1 MTAQIPETM
10 TAIEISEPGGPE
22 ALVPGRMA
30 VPSPGPEEVL
40 IKVAAAGV
48 NRPDAMQRAGL
59 YPPPPGAPETP
70 GLEASGEIVASGGA
84 VERWQVGD
92 QVTALVAGG
101 GYAEY
106 CVAPA
111 PQCLPIPSGLDLV
124 EAASLPE
131 TFFTVW
137 TNVFDRGSLESG
149 ERFLVHGGSSGIGTT
164 AIQMAKALGAEV
176 FTTAGSAKKCQA
188 CLDLGADRAVNYR
201 EQDFVAAIKEAT
213 GGAGVDVILD
223 MVGGDY
229 VAKNLALL
237 APDGRLCFIAFL
249 QGSKVEVNLLPI
261 LVKRLTVGGSTL
273 RPRPVAFKAAI
284 AQNLEEKIWPLIAED
299 RIKPVIHQTFPLAEA
314 AEAHRLME
322 SSAHIGKIML
332 VP

>member
-92 QVTALVAGG
+92 RVTALVAGG

-164 AIQMAKALGAEV
+164 AIQMAKAWGAEV

-284 AQNLEEKIWPLIAED
+284 AQNLEEKIWPLIAEG

>member
-1 MTAQIPETM
+1 MTAQIPGRM
-10 TAIEISEPGGPE
+10 TAIEIREPGGPE
-22 ALVPGRMA
+22 VLVPGEMA
-30 VPSPGPEEVL
+30 VPAPGPEDVL

-70 GLEASGEIVASGGA
+70 GLEVAGEIVAMGESVA
-84 VERWQVGD
+84 RWRVGD
-92 QVTALVAGG
+92 RVTALVAGG
-101 GYAEY
+101 GYAED
-106 CVAPA
+106 CLAPA
-111 PQCLPIPSGLDLV
+111 PQCLPIPEGLDLV

-137 TNVFDRGSLESG
+137 TNVFDRGRLARG

-164 AIQMAKALGAEV
+164 AIQMAKAWGAEV
-176 FTTAGSAKKCQA
+176 FTTAGNAEKCQA
-188 CLDLGADRAVNYR
+188 CRNLGADRAVNYR
-201 EQDFVAAIKEAT
+201 EEDFVEVIKEAT

-229 VAKNLALL
+229 IAKNLALL

-249 QGSKVEVNLLPI
+249 HGSKAEVNFLPV
-261 LVKRLTVGGSTL
+261 LVKRLTIGGSTL

-284 AQNLEEKIWPLIAED
+284 ARNLEEKIWPLIAEG
-299 RIKPVIHQTFPLAEA
+299 RIKPVIHQTFALAEA

>member
-164 AIQMAKALGAEV
+164 AIQMAKAWGAEV

-284 AQNLEEKIWPLIAED
+284 AQNLEEKIWPLIAEG

>member
-1 MTAQIPETM
+1 MTLQIPDRM
-10 TAIEISEPGGPE
+10 TAIAIREPGGPE
-22 ALVPGRMA
+22 VLVPREIA
-30 VPSPGPEEVL
+30 VPSPGPEDVL

-70 GLEASGEIVASGGA
+70 GLEVAGEIARLGGR
-84 VERWQVGD
+84 VERWRVGD
-92 QVTALVAGG
+92 RVTALVAGG

-137 TNVFDRGSLESG
+137 TNVFDRGNLKGG

-164 AIQMAKALGAEV
+164 AIQMAKAWGAEV
-176 FTTAGSAKKCQA
+176 FTTAGSPEKCRA
-188 CLDLGADRAVNYR
+188 CEALGADRAINYR
-201 EQDFVAAIKEAT
+201 EEDFVAVIKDAT

-229 VAKNLALL
+229 IAKNIALL

-249 QGSKVEVNLLPI
+249 KGSKAEVNFLPV
-261 LVKRLTVGGSTL
+261 LVKRLTIGGSTL

-284 AQNLEEKIWPLIAED
+284 ARNLEEKIWPLIAEG

-322 SSAHIGKIML
+322 SGVHIGKIVL
-332 VP
+332 VA

>member
-164 AIQMAKALGAEV
+164 AIQMAKAWGAEV

-249 QGSKVEVNLLPI
+249 QGSKVEVNFLPV

-284 AQNLEEKIWPLIAED
+284 AQNLEEKIWPLIAEG